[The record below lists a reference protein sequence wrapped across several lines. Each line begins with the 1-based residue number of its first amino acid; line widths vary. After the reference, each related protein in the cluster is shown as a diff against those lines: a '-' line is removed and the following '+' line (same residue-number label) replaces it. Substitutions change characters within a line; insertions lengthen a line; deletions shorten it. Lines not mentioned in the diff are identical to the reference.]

1 MDNERLVHELLA
13 ISDIIKELTT
23 KKHRID
29 RRWSQTGQAYSDVE
43 YELYDSV
50 WRETDDK
57 GKAKYSNEERRHRE
71 VAYRLRRDAK
81 AREVSKVFDEIR
93 DEEREVVAEI
103 NRLQDK
109 KIILLVALGAPLP
122 GDIID
127 LEEDKKYPF

>member
-1 MDNERLVHELLA
+1 M
-13 ISDIIKELTT
+13 
-23 KKHRID
+23 ID
-29 RRWSQTGQAYSDVE
+29 RSSRRRYATSRIGPWKSAEGAPPG
-43 YELYDSV
+43 
-50 WRETDDK
+50 K
-57 GKAKYSNEERRHRE
+57 GKAKYSNQERRHRE
-71 VAYRLRRDAK
+71 AAYRLRRDAK

-122 GDIID
+122 SDTID